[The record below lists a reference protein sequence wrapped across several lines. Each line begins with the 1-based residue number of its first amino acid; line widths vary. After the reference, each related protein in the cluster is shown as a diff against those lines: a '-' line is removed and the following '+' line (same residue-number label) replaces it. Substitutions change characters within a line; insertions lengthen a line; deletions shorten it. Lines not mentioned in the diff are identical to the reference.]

1 MKNNTTMTEQNI
13 IDSLIQNNI
22 YEGTILDRWIIQP
35 IFWSEDQNGNIYYD
49 IESIRDEFEQMV
61 SQLEEQ
67 NEESDFDWDNM

>member
-13 IDSLIQNNI
+13 IDSLIQNKI

>member
-13 IDSLIQNNI
+13 IDSLIQNKI

-35 IFWSEDQNGNIYYD
+35 IFWSEDQDENIYYD
-49 IESIRDEFEQMV
+49 IESIRDEFEQMI
-61 SQLEEQ
+61 SNLEEQ

>member
-13 IDSLIQNNI
+13 IDSLIQNKI

-35 IFWSEDQNGNIYYD
+35 IFWSEDQDGNIYYD
-49 IESIRDEFEQMV
+49 IESIRDEFEQMI
-61 SQLEEQ
+61 SNLEEQ